1 MWDCGAEPILQINT
15 DYLTYDQQP
24 EPKALEEQGLRGNVF
39 YFEQYKE
46 AWIKCKHSLWST
58 SNNNFIQFSQRRS
71 NRSSW
76 CSDQTHFS
84 LIWIGDGC
92 RGLAGTLRHVSNK
105 NWAAQMLETAHSIT
119 SWVSKLNLIKK
130 ILSNHYIKQIYYPAT
145 EKQKPHHPWWE
156 CAHPLLFPQP
166 DIIWEFPADGQLLH
180 IMLQVVEVVIY
191 RSAGT
196 GD

>member
-105 NWAAQMLETAHSIT
+105 NWAAQMLKTAHSIKLSLSNNFSQIT
-119 SWVSKLNLIKK
+119 ILSKFTTLLQKSKNLIIPDGNVL
-130 ILSNHYIKQIYYPAT
+130 ILYFFLSQT
-145 EKQKPHHPWWE
+145 
-156 CAHPLLFPQP
+156 
-166 DIIWEFPADGQLLH
+166 
-180 IMLQVVEVVIY
+180 
-191 RSAGT
+191 
-196 GD
+196 